1 MGHIIQLTGLSGAG
15 KTTLSNA
22 LQEWG
27 DRHHVKIKLI
37 DGDVYRQTLCKDL
50 GFSKADRLEN
60 ISRLGAYAASI
71 AADYDYTFIAAINPY
86 EEARHALK
94 ARYGAALIW
103 LKCDLQALIARD
115 PKGLY
120 RKALLPDTH
129 PDKIH
134 NLTGLNDTFEEPQ
147 HPDLILDTGTLNV
160 EEALGRTIN
169 FLNQLS
175 PLPVPGTGN
184 LSPTYTR
191 NAWPE

>member
-1 MGHIIQLTGLSGAG
+1 MGHIIQFTGLSGAG

-22 LQEWG
+22 LLEWG
-27 DRHHVKIKLI
+27 NQHQVKIKLI

-71 AADYDYTFIAAINPY
+71 AADYDYVFIAAINPY
-86 EEARHALK
+86 EEGRNNLK
-94 ARYGAALIW
+94 AKYGATLIW
-103 LKCDLQALIARD
+103 LKCSLQALIARD

-120 RKALLPDTH
+120 RKALLPDSH
-129 PDKIH
+129 PEKIH

-147 HPDLILDTGTLNV
+147 HADLTVDTGSLSV
-160 EEALGRTIN
+160 EEALTQTVG

-175 PLPVPGTGN
+175 HLPVPGTGS
-184 LSPTYTR
+184 LSPIYTR
-191 NAWPE
+191 NASPE

>member
-1 MGHIIQLTGLSGAG
+1 MGHIIQFTGLSGAG

-27 DRHHVKIKLI
+27 HQHQVKIKLI

-71 AADYDYTFIAAINPY
+71 AADYDYIFIAAINPY
-86 EEARHALK
+86 EEGRNNLK
-94 ARYGAALIW
+94 TKYGATLIW
-103 LKCDLQALIARD
+103 LKCSLQTLIARD

-120 RKALLPDTH
+120 RKALLPDSH

-147 HPDLILDTGTLNV
+147 HPDLILETDSVSV
-160 EEALGRTIN
+160 EEALQQTVS
-169 FLNQLS
+169 FLNRL
-175 PLPVPGTGN
+175 
-184 LSPTYTR
+184 
-191 NAWPE
+191 

>member
-1 MGHIIQLTGLSGAG
+1 MGHIIQFTGLSGAG

-22 LQEWG
+22 LLEWG
-27 DRHHVKIKLI
+27 NQHRVKIKLI

-60 ISRLGAYAASI
+60 IARLGAYAASI

-94 ARYGAALIW
+94 AKYGAALIW
-103 LKCDLQALIARD
+103 LKCDIQALIARD

-147 HPDLILDTGTLNV
+147 HPDLTLDTGSLNV
-160 EEALGRTIN
+160 EEALIRTVN

-175 PLPVPGTGN
+175 HLLVPGTGT
-184 LSPTYTR
+184 PFPIYTR
-191 NAWPE
+191 NVAPE

>member
-22 LQEWG
+22 LLEWG
-27 DRHHVKIKLI
+27 NQQQIKIKLI

-60 ISRLGAYAASI
+60 IARLGAYAASI
-71 AADYDYTFIAAINPY
+71 AADYDYVFIAAINPY
-86 EEARHALK
+86 EEARHALNAK
-94 ARYGAALIW
+94 YGAALIW
-103 LKCDLQALIARD
+103 LKCDIQALIARD

-147 HPDLILDTGTLNV
+147 YPDLVLDTGSLDV
-160 EEALGRTIN
+160 EESVSKTVS
-169 FLNQLS
+169 FLCQLS
-175 PLPVPGTGN
+175 SLRISG
-184 LSPTYTR
+184 S
-191 NAWPE
+191 ASKSSAE